1 MGWGWTTVCKVGKRK
16 RPFKLLLRPTI
27 LLMATWCK
35 FPLFA
40 ACLCI
45 PHTKNSVTQKASLN
59 KPFNFQWIKVTGAG
73 AATTMR
79 TTAEAGT
86 WCRLALNLSKRNGGD
101 ERKRE
106 RERGH
111 VQREEETFTNFDP
124 NNFPL
129 FNDSTWYAHNFK
141 CQCPFPFH
149 CNRATAAERQGQYW
163 RCWKDL
169 PCICARDCNVFK
181 LQFWKP
187 ETRKCE
193 QWLLV

>member
-86 WCRLALNLSKRNGGD
+86 WCRLALNGNLSKRNGGD

-106 RERGH
+106 REDTSNERRRPSLISI
-111 VQREEETFTNFDP
+111 QIT
-124 NNFPL
+124 
-129 FNDSTWYAHNFK
+129 
-141 CQCPFPFH
+141 FPFLMTRRDTHTILNANVH
-149 CNRATAAERQGQYW
+149 CRSIATEQQQQNDKDNTDAAERTYHVFAPGTATCSNYSSGSLK
-163 RCWKDL
+163 RE
-169 PCICARDCNVFK
+169 NVNSG
-181 LQFWKP
+181 
-187 ETRKCE
+187 C
-193 QWLLV
+193 